1 MYKTLY
7 VIQNENSSYKI
18 IGEINL
24 VRFPSRQFYVF
35 NWWQFNLGAMQV
47 VLSDEKY
54 EKIKMQV
61 VVGVHAYQ
69 LARLVLPAGLNF
81 YLGCV

>member
-1 MYKTLY
+1 
-7 VIQNENSSYKI
+7 
-18 IGEINL
+18 
-24 VRFPSRQFYVF
+24 
-35 NWWQFNLGAMQV
+35 MQV

-61 VVGVHAYQ
+61 VVGAHAYQ